1 MKTSTVATKY
11 VYERVQGIFNEVDE
25 LEVEYQLH
33 RFLDELAHNYKVDTG
48 ELLEVEEEE
57 EEDES

>member
-1 MKTSTVATKY
+1 MSDMKTSMVATKH
-11 VYERVQGIFNEVDE
+11 VYERVQGIFNAVDE

-48 ELLEVEEEE
+48 ELI
-57 EEDES
+57 EEDKS